1 MRYIVLCKDK
11 SSFYTSWYDYENFY
25 NSETVYAIIDLAK
38 SAISYDGKTWNE
50 IEEDSL

>member
-11 SSFYTSWYDYENFY
+11 SSFYTNLYDYENFY
-25 NSETVYAIIDLAK
+25 NSETIYAIIDLTK
-38 SAISYDGKTWNE
+38 STISYDGKTWNE